1 MQLNY
6 YISKCKIH
14 IGLQT
19 YYKKIG
25 MVIKQDKH
33 RFVVIIEKDIFEKF
47 KIAAA
52 DEKRSASNLAAKL
65 INDYVKKH
73 TN

>member
-1 MQLNY
+1 MNY
-6 YISKCKIH
+6 YTSECKIY

-19 YYKKIG
+19 YYKRIG

-52 DEKRSASNLAAKL
+52 EENRSASNLAAKL
-65 INDYVKKH
+65 ISDYVKKH
-73 TN
+73 TNNV

>member
-1 MQLNY
+1 
-6 YISKCKIH
+6 
-14 IGLQT
+14 
-19 YYKKIG
+19 

-52 DEKRSASNLAAKL
+52 EENRSASNLAAKL
-65 INDYVKKH
+65 ISDYVKKH
-73 TN
+73 TNNV